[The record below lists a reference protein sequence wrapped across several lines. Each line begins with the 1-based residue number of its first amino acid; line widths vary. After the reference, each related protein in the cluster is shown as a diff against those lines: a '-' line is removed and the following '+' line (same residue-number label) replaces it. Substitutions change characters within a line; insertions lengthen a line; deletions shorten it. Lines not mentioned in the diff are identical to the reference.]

1 MIRFCCPDC
10 QRVVEVSDDGGGQSM
25 ICPTC
30 GRALLVPGSA
40 PAAPCPMARPRVSAQ
55 DAADRGMT
63 AIQDCLECGKSLQVP
78 EEDVGRRVAC
88 PRCGRQLIARA
99 GNGPPPRQADDNL
112 PRHDDVPEV
121 VAVDEDDRRSRAD
134 RKYCTECGARLA
146 RQARYCA
153 ECGAPRA
160 ERDPV
165 LTDANSKKTTAG
177 ILAILVGSLGVH
189 KFFLGLTTPAVVMLL
204 VTVLTC
210 GIGGIVMHVIGIVEG
225 ITYLTKSDED
235 FYQIYIVQQK
245 EWF

>member
-1 MIRFCCPDC
+1 
-10 QRVVEVSDDGGGQSM
+10 
-25 ICPTC
+25 
-30 GRALLVPGSA
+30 
-40 PAAPCPMARPRVSAQ
+40 
-55 DAADRGMT
+55 MT
-63 AIQDCLECGKSLQVP
+63 AIQDCPECGKSLQVP
-78 EEDVGRRVAC
+78 EEDIGQRVAC
-88 PRCGRQLIARA
+88 PRCGRQLIART
-99 GNGPPPRQADDNL
+99 GNDSPPRQADDNR
-112 PRHDDVPEV
+112 PRPDDCPEV
-121 VAVDEDDRRSRAD
+121 VAVDENDTPRREPSRSSH
-134 RKYCTECGARLA
+134 KYCSECGARLT

-153 ECGAPRA
+153 ECGASRT

-165 LTDANSKKTTAG
+165 RADANNKKTTAG

-225 ITYLTKSDED
+225 ITYLTRSDED